1 MLRIL
6 IADDHS
12 VVRQGLE
19 RILRKEYPSAA
30 IESVSDADNLIKKV
44 MKSEWDLIISDLS
57 MPGTTGMETISQIK
71 DLYPKLPV
79 LILTMHSEE
88 QYALRALKAGAS
100 GYLSKNMAPEEL
112 IDATRRVLIGRKY
125 ITSTL
130 AEKLSD
136 QMTGDYTKMPH
147 ELLSD
152 REFEVMKLLASGRSL
167 TEIGQILSI
176 SPVTVSTYRRRILE
190 KMQLSTNADLTKYV
204 ISTRLDDEI

>member
-57 MPGTTGMETISQIK
+57 MPGTTGMEAISQIK

>member
-112 IDATRRVLIGRKY
+112 IEATRRVLMGRKY